1 MRGTRTVLLRAR
13 GRVQGVGFRVWA
25 ARTAGTLGV
34 GGWVRN
40 RPDGSVEALIRGTE
54 AAVEAMLR
62 ALREGPPLSD
72 VREIEVETLHD
83 DGDSIAPGSF
93 TIR

>member
-1 MRGTRTVLLRAR
+1 MNDRRTVLARAR
-13 GRVQGVGFRVWA
+13 GRVQGVGFRMWA
-25 ARTAGTLGV
+25 LRTAEGLGV

-40 RPDGSVEALIRGTE
+40 RPDGSVEALIRGPE

-62 ALREGPPLSD
+62 ALAQGSPWSD
-72 VREIEVETLHD
+72 VREVEVETLHD
-83 DGDSIAPGSF
+83 DEAPTAPRSF

>member
-1 MRGTRTVLLRAR
+1 LRGTRTVLARAR

-25 ARTAGTLGV
+25 ARTAGALGV

-40 RPDGSVEALIRGTE
+40 RPDGSVEALIRGPD
-54 AAVEAMLR
+54 AAVEAMSR
-62 ALREGPPLSD
+62 AFAEGPPRSD
-72 VREIEVETLHD
+72 VLEVEIETLHD
-83 DGDSIAPGSF
+83 DGDLNAPLSF

>member
-1 MRGTRTVLLRAR
+1 MNGMKTVLARAR

-25 ARTAGTLGV
+25 RRTAEGLGV

-40 RPDGSVEALIRGTE
+40 RPDGSVEALIRGPE

-62 ALREGPPLSD
+62 AFGEGPPWSD
-72 VREIEVETLHD
+72 VREVEVETLHD
-83 DGDSIAPGSF
+83 DDAATSVGTF